1 MAAEAEGSE
10 GERGR
15 KARER
20 RTEEQAKHRQ
30 RSGRT
35 EAHNFKAHLDILARL
50 GPETPTLQMQQ
61 MKRCNDVH
69 LTFCQKWIMKVQEFS
84 SKKTEWRN

>member
-50 GPETPTLQMQQ
+50 GPETPTMQMQQ
-61 MKRCNDVH
+61 DEAMQRCPLDF
-69 LTFCQKWIMKVQEFS
+69 LSKVDNESAGIFL
-84 SKKTEWRN
+84 